1 MGATIDKLRQR
12 AWGRCRKIIFP
23 EIGDIRVQ
31 DAARAFQDQ
40 AYGQAILVDP
50 PLGYEVAEGTRI
62 IRRGDASLEDRCV
75 AEYVQ
80 VRAKKGITPDQ
91 ARAELKNPLLFAA
104 MLVRLGEANASV
116 AGSEATTADVLRA
129 GIKGL
134 GVAPGTSLVS
144 SFFLMEL
151 NDRAMTFA
159 DCGVVPDPDA
169 EGLAAIAISSAES
182 HHLLTKEEPKVA
194 LLSFSTKG
202 SANHPRV
209 DKVRQALAIVKEKA
223 PHLSVDGELQFD
235 AAWVPAIAKRKAP
248 QSDVA
253 GRANVF
259 VFPDL
264 DSGNIAYKIAE
275 RLAGATALGP
285 LVQGLSKPFMDLS
298 RGCSAQDIVDVA
310 VVASCLS
317 R

>member
-1 MGATIDKLRQR
+1 MGQAIDKLRER

-23 EIGDIRVQ
+23 EIGDKRVQ
-31 DAARAFQDQ
+31 DAAFAFQQ
-40 AYGQAILVDP
+40 EALGQVILVDP
-50 PLGYEVAEGTRI
+50 PAHYELAPGTCV
-62 IRRGDASLEDRCV
+62 IRRSDKGLASRCL
-75 AEYVQ
+75 AEYKQ
-80 VRAKKGITPDQ
+80 ARAKKGIDNEQ
-91 ARAELKNPLLFAA
+91 ARKELADPLLFAA
-104 MLVRLGEANASV
+104 VLVRLGEAHASV
-116 AGSEATTADVLRA
+116 AGSVATTADVLRA

-151 NDRAMTFA
+151 AGRALTFA

-169 EGLAAIAISSAES
+169 EGLATIAMSSAAS
-182 HHLLTKEEPKVA
+182 HELLTREKPRVA

-202 SANHPRV
+202 SADHPKV
-209 DKVRQALAIVKEKA
+209 QKVRDALEILRRKA
-223 PHLSVDGELQFD
+223 PNLAVDGELQFD
-235 AAWVPAIAKRKAP
+235 AAYVPAIARRKAP

-253 GRANVF
+253 GQANVF

-264 DSGNIAYKIAE
+264 DSGNIAYKITE

-285 LVQGLSKPFMDLS
+285 LVQGLAKPFMDLS

>member
-1 MGATIDKLRQR
+1 MGATIEKLRQR
-12 AWGRCRKIIFP
+12 AWGRSRRVIFP
-23 EIGDIRVQ
+23 EIGDVRVQ
-31 DAARAFQDQ
+31 DAARVFQDK

-50 PLGYEVAEGTRI
+50 PVGYDVAEGTRV
-62 IRRGDASLEDRCV
+62 IRRGDEMLEDRCV
-75 AEYVQ
+75 AEYMRA
-80 VRAKKGITPDQ
+80 RAKKGITQEQ
-91 ARAELKNPLLFAA
+91 ARSELKDPLLFAA
-104 MLVRLGEANASV
+104 TLVRLGEANASV

-134 GVAPGTSLVS
+134 GVAPGTTLVS

-151 NDRAMTFA
+151 ADRAVTFA

-182 HHLLTKEEPKVA
+182 HQLLTKEEPRVA

-209 DKVRQALAIVKEKA
+209 EKIRNALAIVKEKA
-223 PHLSVDGELQFD
+223 PHLAVDGELQFD

-298 RGCSAQDIVDVA
+298 RGCSSQDIVDVA